1 MAGIPGPLVF
11 VQDNLPV
18 RVHLAGTVYPHVTLA
33 PGISPVFIY
42 QHGRLIRL
50 QDMVIVQFSMQI
62 IIKHCQISVRTLD
75 GPVGH
80 VLAGNRQAVPF
91 KLLFLAV
98 KGNGIDI
105 FCVHD
110 GSLQRWRY

>member
-1 MAGIPGPLVF
+1 MIDLIPIRDTDPVEPLQEFPGMAGIPGSLVF

-50 QDMVIVQFSMQI
+50 QDSKRFITNRIV
-62 IIKHCQISVRTLD
+62 
-75 GPVGH
+75 
-80 VLAGNRQAVPF
+80 
-91 KLLFLAV
+91 KLQLL
-98 KGNGIDI
+98 
-105 FCVHD
+105 
-110 GSLQRWRY
+110 